1 MRVNVEVCV
10 RPKEG
15 ETVSGDAAMVREEDG
30 MHLLAVVDA
39 LGHGAGAAKAADVA
53 IDYLSKCPIKAASVI
68 EIVSGLHVALRG
80 TRGTATTVCLLDTDS
95 GRITGCGVGN
105 VAVRCTDPRV
115 SPFLT
120 SGVLGQAVDPFRVFS
135 GTISPDARLVMFSD
149 GISHRFALSQMQ
161 RMLTREACTKIMET
175 FRHSHDD
182 ATVLVA
188 DVMR

>member
-1 MRVNVEVCV
+1 MRINVEVSG

-30 MHLLAVVDA
+30 THLLAVVDA
-39 LGHGAGAAKAADVA
+39 LGHGAGAAKTADVA
-53 IDYLSKCPIKAASVI
+53 IDYLSKCAVKGA
-68 EIVSGLHVALRG
+68 IVTELVAGLHLVLRG
-80 TRGTATTVCLLDTDS
+80 TRGAATTICLIEGDRL
-95 GRITGCGVGN
+95 TGCGVGN
-105 VAVRCTDPRV
+105 VAVRCSDPRV

-120 SGVLGQAVDPFRVFS
+120 SGVLGGAVDPFRVFS
-135 GTISPDARLVMFSD
+135 GSLSPDARLVMFSD
-149 GISHRFALSQMQ
+149 GISHRFAMSALQ
-161 RMLTREACTKIMET
+161 RMATREACAKIMET

>member
-1 MRVNVEVCV
+1 MRINVEVCG

-15 ETVSGDAAMVREEDG
+15 ETVSGDGAMVREEDG
-30 MHLLAVVDA
+30 THLLAVVDA

-53 IDYLSKCPIKAASVI
+53 IEYLTKCPVKGANVI
-68 EIVSGLHVALRG
+68 ELIAGLHTVLRG
-80 TRGTATTVCLLDTDS
+80 TRGAATTLCLISEDRL
-95 GRITGCGVGN
+95 IGCGVGN
-105 VAVRCTDPRV
+105 VALRCSDPRV

-120 SGVLGQAVDPFRVFS
+120 SGVLGGAVDPFRVFT
-135 GTISPDARLVMFSD
+135 GNLSPDARLVMFSD
-149 GISHRFALSQMQ
+149 GISHRFALSSMQ
-161 RMLTREACTKIMET
+161 RLSTRETCVKIMET

>member
-1 MRVNVEVCV
+1 MRLNVEVCG

-15 ETVSGDAAMVREEDG
+15 ETVSGDGAMVREEDG
-30 MHLLAVVDA
+30 THLLAVVDA

-53 IDYLSKCPIKAASVI
+53 IEYLTKCPVKGANVI
-68 EIVSGLHVALRG
+68 ELIAGLHTVLRG
-80 TRGTATTVCLLDTDS
+80 TRGAATTLCLISEDRL
-95 GRITGCGVGN
+95 IGCGVGN
-105 VAVRCTDPRV
+105 VALRCSDPRV

-120 SGVLGQAVDPFRVFS
+120 SGVLGGAVDAFRVFT
-135 GTISPDARLVMFSD
+135 GTLSPDARLVMFSD
-149 GISHRFALSQMQ
+149 GISHRFALSSMQ
-161 RMLTREACTKIMET
+161 RLSTRETCVKIMET

>member
-1 MRVNVEVCV
+1 MRLSVEVCG

-15 ETVSGDAAMVREEDG
+15 ETVSGDGAMVREEDG
-30 MHLLAVVDA
+30 THLLAVVDA
-39 LGHGAGAAKAADVA
+39 LGHGAGAARTADIA
-53 IDYLSKCPIKAASVI
+53 IDYLAKCPLKGAGVI
-68 EIVSGLHVALRG
+68 ELMSGLHTALRG
-80 TRGTATTVCLLDTDS
+80 TRGAATTLCLIEGGKL
-95 GRITGCGVGN
+95 TGCGVGN

-120 SGVLGQAVDPFRVFS
+120 SGVLGGAVDPFRVFS
-135 GTISPDARLVMFSD
+135 GSLAPEARLVMFSD
-149 GISHRFALSQMQ
+149 GISHRFALSTMQ
-161 RMLTREACTKIMET
+161 RMATREACAKIMES

>member
-1 MRVNVEVCV
+1 MRVNVEVSV

-15 ETVSGDAAMVREEDG
+15 ESVSGDAVMVREEDG
-30 MHLLAVVDA
+30 THLLAVVDA
-39 LGHGAGAAKAADVA
+39 LGHGAGAAKTADVA
-53 IDYLSKCPIKAASVI
+53 IDFLSKCSIKGVGVI
-68 EIVSGLHVALRG
+68 EIVSNLHVALRG
-80 TRGTATTVCLLDTDS
+80 TRGTATTICLLDGDS
-95 GRITGCGVGN
+95 GRVTGCGVGN
-105 VAVRCTDPRV
+105 VQVRCTDPRV

-149 GISHRFALSQMQ
+149 GISHRFALSAMQ
-161 RMLTREACTKIMET
+161 RMPARDACAKIMET

-182 ATVLVA
+182 ATILVA